1 MSVLDDLEP
10 TDEPLHDAG
19 GLLVQL
25 VAAVDY
31 LGRGIRPSF
40 TVWDAIEEALR
51 WHADIEPDW
60 ADPDPLLRT
69 LRLSFSSATQRSAA
83 NTFDAAIRRWVDA
96 AAVAHNDSIAF
107 DLSLRRLPMA
117 IA

>member
-1 MSVLDDLEP
+1 MNALDDLEP

-19 GLLVQL
+19 GLLLRL

-31 LGRGIRPSF
+31 LGRGFRPGF

-51 WHADIEPDW
+51 WHAEIEPDW

-69 LRLSFSSATQRSAA
+69 LRLSFASTVHGSAA
-83 NTFDAAIRRWVDA
+83 DTLNAAIRRWVDA
-96 AAVAHNDSIAF
+96 AADTFNDSFPWEPSSA
-107 DLSLRRLPMA
+107 LR
-117 IA
+117 